1 MKIHALIKIT
11 AAAVLLLLLPF
22 PAFSSNA
29 QASKIEILKPTIYPD
44 TAENQKM
51 INDLID
57 GASILTER
65 IYSNY
70 LGIAESS
77 RSSRRNA
84 GYSLSINY
92 VFDPDQSVLQL
103 TLKKKSTED
112 SKSFN
117 IMGGIKNDTPL
128 FLARSIFYL

>member
-70 LGIAESS
+70 LEIAESS